1 MWIAS
6 DPGCICVFAGT
17 LLPLPTDA
25 LPMPTL
31 CLGGRLPDKHGAI
44 IILDLT
50 TAAPAPGG
58 GASAE
63 LTAWGEFHN
72 GVAAGMYPIEP
83 VVLAVQHWTSSKNF
97 CRKNK

>member
-1 MWIAS
+1 M
-6 DPGCICVFAGT
+6 GTGT
-17 LLPLPTDA
+17 LQPLPTDA
-25 LPMPTL
+25 LPIPTL

-50 TAAPAPGG
+50 NAAPAVGG

-72 GVAAGMYPIEP
+72 GVAAGACPDDLP
-83 VVLAVQHWTSSKNF
+83 TRTGPLNP
-97 CRKNK
+97 

>member
-1 MWIAS
+1 MLNWRDA
-6 DPGCICVFAGT
+6 GAGT

-25 LPMPTL
+25 LPIPTL

-50 TAAPAPGG
+50 SAAPAPGG

-72 GVAAGMYPIEP
+72 GVAAGERLTL
-83 VVLAVQHWTSSKNF
+83 LAGCEIQGQPQYS
-97 CRKNK
+97 RA

>member
-1 MWIAS
+1 M
-6 DPGCICVFAGT
+6 
-17 LLPLPTDA
+17 PTDA
-25 LPMPTL
+25 MPIPTL

-50 TAAPAPGG
+50 NAAPAVGG

-72 GVAAGMYPIEP
+72 GVAAGANPN
-83 VVLAVQHWTSSKNF
+83 WTPPCVILRFNLKPQ
-97 CRKNK
+97 RKILNVISL